1 MAKTRHS
8 RHVKHIRHI
17 KHIREI
23 RHIEKPKKHKEVR
36 HKEAPKPTNVI
47 AEYNIQADNVPGTVN
62 VIKRPEEYTP
72 VYDVKFP
79 RIGVST
85 EAVLDSIKEKL
96 IETVKIELSE
106 ILDPKATEGIKAR
119 FLESADKLITRE
131 LPRITSS
138 EKEILS
144 GYLVHEM
151 LGLGRLEVIL
161 NDDALEEIV
170 VNNSN
175 EPLWVFHKQFGWLK
189 TNIVIPT
196 EEQIYNY
203 ASIIGRRIGRQ
214 ITNLNPL
221 MDAHLQTGDRVNATL
236 FPISTKGN
244 TITIR
249 KFRREPWTMVH
260 FIDPNVKTISLE
272 IAALLW
278 LAMQYELNILVAGGT
293 ASGKTSVLNALMP
306 FIPPTQRIISIE
318 DTREL
323 RLPDFLHWIPLTTR
337 EANPEGKGEVG
348 MLDLLINSLRMR
360 PDRVVVGE
368 VRREREA
375 EVMFEAMHTGHSV
388 YATLH
393 ADRAEQVVR
402 RLTNPPINLPESLL
416 EALHL
421 VVVQFRHRRLGIRR
435 TLEVAELLPTDIGG
449 KMGARLEILYRW
461 RPKTDTIEKVKES
474 IRLID
479 EIRLH
484 TGMSDEDMAR
494 DLKEKQQILTWMLKN
509 DVKTVNTVGK
519 IVADYYH
526 DRQKVLS
533 IVRRNGKPEEIL
545 GSNLMKEMTEPA
557 V

>member
-1 MAKTRHS
+1 LAKTRHS

-545 GSNLMKEMTEPA
+545 GSNLMKEMTESA